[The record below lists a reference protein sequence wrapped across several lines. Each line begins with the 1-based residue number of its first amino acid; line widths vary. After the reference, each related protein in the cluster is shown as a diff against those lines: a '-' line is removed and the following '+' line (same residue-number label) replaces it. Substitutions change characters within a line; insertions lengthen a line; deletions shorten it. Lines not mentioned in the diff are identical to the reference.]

1 MGLKVEAVSEPAVAP
16 ASGGALAHLGAL
28 ETLERLR
35 AGTRS
40 CTQLIADCRARIAAR
55 DAALQAW
62 EALLPAAAAL
72 SSARE
77 RDAALTAGG
86 ASGALHGLAVGIK
99 DIIDTADLPTE
110 YGSPIYR
117 GHRPGRDA
125 RCVSLL
131 KAAGAIVIGKTVT
144 CEFAN
149 YPPSRT
155 RNPYDPDRTPGGSS
169 SGSAAAV
176 ADGHVAVALGT
187 QTAGSIIRPAAFNG
201 VIGFKPSYSRYA
213 RDGVLPLAP
222 SLDTLG
228 FFVRRME
235 DLALVDGVLS
245 TRPAAAPAVRGAA
258 APVIALARAPWS
270 ERAEPAMQQAL
281 EDAAA
286 RLRAAGAE
294 VAELELPA
302 SFAEVIVAQEVIF
315 AGEAAR
321 GFARELREHGEL
333 IGAEMRERLL
343 IPGAKVSDAQL
354 EEARQSLAGARTQ
367 FSRVMRG
374 VDVLLTPAAPGEAPG
389 RSSTGDPIFNRA
401 WTALH
406 VPCLC
411 FPVGLGPHG
420 LPLAVQVVGRLE
432 EDEALLAHA
441 TWMAANA
448 LRAVVPR
455 S

>member
-1 MGLKVEAVSEPAVAP
+1 VSGPAGAT
-16 ASGGALAHLGAL
+16 ASGGAFERLGAL

-35 AGTRS
+35 SGGAS
-40 CTQLIADCRARIAAR
+40 CSELIAECTARIAAR
-55 DAALQAW
+55 DAQLQAW

-72 SSARE
+72 AAARE
-77 RDAALTAGG
+77 RDAALAAG
-86 ASGALHGLAVGIK
+86 AATGALHGLAVGIK
-99 DIIDTADLPTE
+99 DIIDTAHLPTE

-117 GHRPGRDA
+117 GHRPQRDA
-125 RCVSLL
+125 RCVTLL
-131 KAAGAIVIGKTVT
+131 REAGAIVVGKTVT

-155 RNPYDPDRTPGGSS
+155 RNPYDPNRTPGGSS

-213 RDGVLPLAP
+213 RDGVMPLAP

-235 DLALVDGVLS
+235 DLALVHSVLNARPGVV
-245 TRPAAAPAVRGAA
+245 PAARAARPVIGLARTPWSAA
-258 APVIALARAPWS
+258 AQ
-270 ERAEPAMQQAL
+270 PAMQQAL
-281 EDAAA
+281 EDTAA
-286 RLRAAGAE
+286 RLRSAGAAVE
-294 VAELELPA
+294 ELELPA
-302 SFAEVIVAQEVIF
+302 IFAEVIAAQEAIF

-321 GFARELREHGEL
+321 GFKRELREHGEL
-333 IGAEMRERLL
+333 IGVEMRERLL
-343 IPGAKVSDAQL
+343 EPGAKVSDARL
-354 EEARQSLAGARTQ
+354 EEARQLLGSAGTQ
-367 FSRVMRG
+367 FARLMRG
-374 VDVLLTPAAPGEAPG
+374 VDVLLTPAATGEAPG
-389 RSSTGDPIFNRA
+389 RDSTGDPIFSRA

-406 VPCLC
+406 LPCLC
-411 FPVGLGPHG
+411 YPVGLGPHA

-441 TWMAANA
+441 AWMA
-448 LRAVVPR
+448 RHSSRSVVPPN
-455 S
+455 

>member
-1 MGLKVEAVSEPAVAP
+1 VSGP
-16 ASGGALAHLGAL
+16 ASAAATGGAFARLGAL

-35 AGTRS
+35 AGSAS
-40 CTQLIADCRARIAAR
+40 CTQLIAECGARIAAR
-55 DAALQAW
+55 DAQLQAW
-62 EALLPAAAAL
+62 EALLPAGAAL
-72 SSARE
+72 ALARE
-77 RDAALTAGG
+77 RDAALAAGA
-86 ASGALHGLAVGIK
+86 ASGVLHGLAVGIK
-99 DIIDTADLPTE
+99 DIIDTSDLPTG

-117 GHRPGRDA
+117 GHRPERDA
-125 RCVSLL
+125 RCVTLL
-131 KAAGAIVIGKTVT
+131 KEAGAIIVGKTVT

-155 RNPYDPDRTPGGSS
+155 RNPYDPNRTPGGSS

-176 ADGHVAVALGT
+176 ADGHVSVALGT

-201 VIGFKPSYSRYA
+201 VIGFKPSYSRYP
-213 RDGVLPLAP
+213 RDGVMPLAP

-228 FFVRRME
+228 FFVRRVE
-235 DLALVDGVLS
+235 DLALVHSVLNARAGV
-245 TRPAAAPAVRGAA
+245 APVVRRAA
-258 APVIALARAPWS
+258 APVIGIARTPWS
-270 ERAEPAMQQAL
+270 SRAQPAMQQAL
-281 EDAAA
+281 ADTVA
-286 RLRAAGAE
+286 RLRSAGAA
-294 VAELELPA
+294 VDELELPA
-302 SFAEVIVAQEVIF
+302 IFAEVIAAQEAIF

-321 GFARELREHGEL
+321 GFERELREHGQL

-343 IPGAKVSDAQL
+343 VPGAKVSDAQL
-354 EEARQSLAGARTQ
+354 EEARQLVGSARPQLA
-367 FSRVMRG
+367 RVMRG
-374 VDVLLTPAAPGEAPG
+374 ADVLLTPAAPGEAPG
-389 RSSTGDPIFNRA
+389 RGSTGDPIFNRA

-441 TWMAANA
+441 AWIAAHA
-448 LRAVVPR
+448 SQGVVPG